1 MDTLTERLEAFLD
14 GLDPRCDWIMM
25 RREQMWLLGL
35 ELGECGRLDE
45 IHADGRVIYVHV
57 FDDQQVAFQ
66 PGILN

>member
-1 MDTLTERLEAFLD
+1 
-14 GLDPRCDWIMM
+14 
-25 RREQMWLLGL
+25 MWLLGL